1 MSRKK
6 KKQTI
11 ESGAEVQATESTEST
26 ESSEAV
32 STEPDYIEE
41 QSADTTDNLIH
52 LSDAARRFA
61 KGFKEH
67 WIPGILS
74 HAQSKNLPLYSTE
87 EECKHILRM
96 WGAIVD

>member
-11 ESGAEVQATESTEST
+11 ESVTETMASESG
-26 ESSEAV
+26 EAV
-32 STEPDYIEE
+32 VDLEDSPTEDQPSPDQE
-41 QSADTTDNLIH
+41 LIH

-74 HAQSKNLPLYSTE
+74 HAQSKNLPLYATK

-96 WGAIVD
+96 WGATVD

>member
-11 ESGAEVQATESTEST
+11 ESGAEVQATESI
-26 ESSEAV
+26 ESSETISPESDSV
-32 STEPDYIEE
+32 EE
-41 QSADTTDNLIH
+41 QPSIAVDDLIH

>member
-11 ESGAEVQATESTEST
+11 ESVTEAQATETNETIEQDSTDELPPQ
-26 ESSEAV
+26 E
-32 STEPDYIEE
+32 
-41 QSADTTDNLIH
+41 LIH

-67 WIPGILS
+67 WVPGILS
-74 HAQSKNLPLYSTE
+74 HAQSKGLPLDATE
-87 EECKHILRM
+87 EECKNILRM
-96 WGAIVD
+96 WGATII